1 MRTITAIAVFLFGTT
16 FLWLTPAMAGKSGQ
30 DLSGPRW
37 VAVQLLAWAT
47 ILGFTA
53 AAWGIY
59 RSLAWWT
66 PVLAVAALAGVVA
79 AGLYAFA
86 VREVPDV
93 ANVASNVLLHAGIS
107 LALLVAVALPTV
119 RQTFIER
126 L

>member
-16 FLWLTPAMAGKSGQ
+16 SCRSRRHRRQERSRPHGA
-30 DLSGPRW
+30 RW
-37 VAVQLLAWAT
+37 VTVQVLVWAT

-59 RSLAWWT
+59 RSLSWWT
-66 PVLAVAALAGVVA
+66 PVLAAAAFAGIAA

-93 ANVASNVLLHAGIS
+93 ANVASNVLLQAGIS